1 MRGIYALTL
10 VVFSIFVL
18 LTLATPYFS
27 IDRMNGS
34 FLDYRNALYQSY
46 LAHDVEYSLHETISS
61 LRSKC
66 LSLLSVGEGD
76 KCQILANEVFSSLVA
91 AWAMNGVAISG
102 GGLSVVPTASG
113 VDVRLSTDL
122 HWQKGDYSGIIS
134 AGYGG

>member
-1 MRGIYALTL
+1 VRGIYALTL

-18 LTLATPYFS
+18 LTLAAPYSS
-27 IDRMNGS
+27 IDRMNRS

-46 LAHDVEYSLHETISS
+46 IAHDVEYSLHETISS
-61 LRSKC
+61 LRSEC
-66 LSLLSVGEGD
+66 LALFSAGEGD
-76 KCQILANEVFSSLVA
+76 KCQALADNLFVSLVA
-91 AWAMNGVAISG
+91 AWASNGVAISG

-122 HWQKGDYSGIIS
+122 HWQKGKYSGVIP

>member
-1 MRGIYALTL
+1 VRGIYALAL
-10 VVFSIFVL
+10 VVSSILVL

-27 IDRMNGS
+27 IDRMNRS

-46 LAHDVEYSLHETISS
+46 IAHDVEYSLHETISS

-76 KCQILANEVFSSLVA
+76 KCQTLADNFFASLVA
-91 AWAMNGVAISG
+91 AWAANGVILSG
-102 GGLSVVPTASG
+102 GGLSVIPTDSG
-113 VDVRLSTDL
+113 VDVRLFTDL
-122 HWQKGDYSGIIS
+122 HWQKGKYSGVIP